1 MKPCLFL
8 DLDDTIFQTMRKC
21 PPGARLENAASGR
34 DGAPL
39 SFMTSGQTALFHL
52 FSETMRVIPT
62 TARSLDAFKRV
73 HLPFEHGAILD
84 YGGVI
89 LDSKGKVDTEWD
101 AGIRGKTAAVR
112 GAMTELC
119 AAIKGYACRRTM
131 EISVRI
137 IGDFAMD
144 LYIVIKQPDAD
155 IAALEELHRECVLP
169 LTPADFYV
177 HFNDNNIAIIPRF
190 LNKANA
196 VKYLIEE
203 RLRPADASLVTL
215 GMGDSLSDLHFMGL
229 CDYLITPSVSQIS
242 RSLL

>member
-21 PPGARLENAASGR
+21 PPGVRLENAASSR
-34 DGAPL
+34 DGTPL
-39 SFMTSGQTALFHL
+39 SFMTSGQTALFRL

-62 TARSLDAFKRV
+62 TARNLDAFKRV
-73 HLPFEHGAILD
+73 HLPFKHGAILN

-89 LDSKGKVDTEWD
+89 LDAEGNVDAEWD
-101 AGIRGKTAAVR
+101 AEIRGKVMAVR
-112 GAMTELC
+112 GEMAALA
-119 AAIKGYACRRTM
+119 AAIREYADRRAMALT
-131 EISVRI
+131 IRI
-137 IGDFAMD
+137 IGDCAME
-144 LYIVIKQPDAD
+144 LYIVIKQPEAD
-155 IAALEELHRECVLP
+155 STVLENLHSEYVLG

-196 VKYLIEE
+196 VKFLIEE
-203 RLRPADASLVTL
+203 RLRPTDDSLVTL
-215 GMGDSLSDLHFMGL
+215 GMGDSLSDLRFMGV
-229 CDYLITPSVSQIS
+229 CDYLIAPSVSQIG